1 MKRVSILNHVIGP
14 IMRGPSSSHT
24 AGPWRIGRVSRDLL
38 GSRPISARFLIHPS
52 SSLSVCYHDQ
62 GSDLALLAGLL
73 DIPLPDERFP
83 HLLRLAPEMGLE
95 ARFELAP
102 FPEADHPNS
111 LFLFLQGENGKEV
124 SLHARSV
131 GGGSI
136 EIASV
141 DGHPVMIRGDRHELL
156 VETGMETP
164 VDSLLALLQS
174 WDPSARQAVGAS
186 SRLFHAS
193 ACEEPGEP
201 LLKSLYCLSG
211 NAIIRQSRPVMP
223 PLKGAE
229 LFQDTPGLLQ
239 LAEQNGW
246 SLGKAALAN
255 EEALLGVPRQELSR
269 EMELRLDVML
279 NAVESGLSLTGGMK
293 LLRPVASSILAAES
307 KGHLFLGG
315 PHLRAAARAMA
326 AMHVNGAG
334 GVVCAAPTG
343 GSAGVLPGILSTL
356 ILDFGLSKEKAL
368 DALWAAG
375 AIGQA
380 LDRLSTFAA
389 EVCGCQV
396 EIGAA
401 GAMGAAAVIEAAGGT
416 ARQACDAAATVF
428 QNIMGSVCDLVQGIV
443 EVPCHSRNA
452 ALASM
457 AFLCADMVLGGYEN
471 PVPLDETLVAVD
483 SVGRML
489 PEELR
494 CTARGGLALC
504 PSARAMRRLDIQE

>member
-1 MKRVSILNHVIGP
+1 ML
-14 IMRGPSSSHT
+14 T
-24 AGPWRIGRVSRDLL
+24 
-38 GSRPISARFLIHPS
+38 
-52 SSLSVCYHDQ
+52 
-62 GSDLALLAGLL
+62 
-73 DIPLPDERFP
+73 
-83 HLLRLAPEMGLE
+83 LAPEMGLQ
-95 ARFELAP
+95 ARFELSP

-111 LFLFLQGENGKEV
+111 LFLFLRGENGEEL

-136 EIASV
+136 EIASI
-141 DGHPVMIRGDRHELL
+141 DGHPLLIRGDRYELL
-156 VETGMETP
+156 IQT
-164 VDSLLALLQS
+164 SLDEPAEVLFAFLQN
-174 WDPSARQAVGAS
+174 WDPSVRQSAGAS

-193 ACEEPGEP
+193 SCEEPDEAF
-201 LLKSLYCLSG
+201 LANLRRLSPK
-211 NAIIRQSRPVMP
+211 ALIRQSRPVMA
-223 PLKGAE
+223 PLKGKE
-229 LFQDTPGLLQ
+229 LFQDTPGLLR
-239 LAEQNGW
+239 LAEEQRW

-255 EEALLGVPRQELSR
+255 EEALLGIPRQVLSG
-269 EMELRLDVML
+269 EMEQRLEVML
-279 NAVESGLSLTGGMK
+279 RAVESGLSLTGGMK
-293 LLRPVASSILAAES
+293 LLRPMASSILDAES
-307 KGHLFLGG
+307 KGRLFAGG

-326 AMHVNGAG
+326 AMHVNGSG

-356 ILDFGLSKEKAL
+356 ILDFGLPREKAL

-375 AIGQA
+375 AVGQA
-380 LDRLSTFAA
+380 LDRVSTFAA

-401 GAMGAAAVIEAAGGT
+401 GAMGAAAVIEAAGGN

-443 EVPCHSRNA
+443 EIPCHSRNA

-471 PVPLDETLVAVD
+471 PVPLDETLAAVD

-504 PSARAMRRLDIQE
+504 PSARGMRRLDIER

>member
-24 AGPWRIGRVSRDLL
+24 AGPWRIGRISRDLL
-38 GSRPISARFLIHPS
+38 GSKPTMARFLIHPS

-62 GSDLALLAGLL
+62 GSDLALLSGLL
-73 DIPLPDERFP
+73 DIPLTDERFP
-83 HLLRLAPEMGLE
+83 RMLELAPEMGLQ
-95 ARFELAP
+95 ARFELTP

-111 LFLFLQGENGKEV
+111 LFLFLRGESGEEI

-141 DGHPVMIRGDRHELL
+141 EGHPVLIRGDRHELL
-156 VETGMETP
+156 LETP
-164 VDSLLALLQS
+164 MDVPAELVLELLQS
-174 WDPSARQAVGAS
+174 WDPSAHYEAGGS
-186 SRLFHAS
+186 SRFFHVS
-193 ACEEPGEP
+193 ACESPDE
-201 LLKSLYCLSG
+201 LLLSRLRQFSSK
-211 NAIIRQSRPVMP
+211 ALIRQSRPVMA
-223 PLKGAE
+223 PLKGTD
-229 LFQDTPGLLQ
+229 LFQDTQALLR
-239 LAEQNGW
+239 LAEEGGW

-255 EEALLGVPRQELSR
+255 EEALLGIPRQELSR
-269 EMELRLDVML
+269 EMEQRLVVML
-279 NAVESGLSLTGGMK
+279 NAVDSGLSMTGGMK
-293 LLRPVASSILAAES
+293 LLRPMASSILDAES
-307 KGHLFLGG
+307 KGRLFLGG

-326 AMHVNGAG
+326 AMHVNGSG

-356 ILDFGLSKEKAL
+356 ILDFGISKEKVL

-375 AIGQA
+375 AVGQA
-380 LDRLSTFAA
+380 LDRVSTFAA

-401 GAMGAAAVIEAAGGT
+401 GAMGAAAVVEAAGGT

-443 EVPCHSRNA
+443 EIPCHSRNA

-457 AFLCADMVLGGYEN
+457 AFLCADLVLGGYEN
-471 PVPLDETLVAVD
+471 PVPLEETLAAVD

-504 PSARAMRRLDIQE
+504 PSARAMPRLDIGK